1 VTPHQ
6 KETKMSRDVIQSY
19 FDAFNAGDIDRMLA
33 LVTDDVEHHVNQGN
47 IRHGRGAFAEFLSEM
62 DRAYSER
69 AEDLVI
75 FVNEDGTR
83 AAAEFT
89 IHGTYKAT
97 QEGLPLAAGQT
108 YVLSVG
114 SFFALRDGKIA
125 RVTTWYNLSDWL
137 RQVGA

>member
-1 VTPHQ
+1 M
-6 KETKMSRDVIQSY
+6 KETIVRY
-19 FDAFNAGDIDRMLA
+19 FAAFNAGDAEAMLA
-33 LVTDDVEHHVNQGN
+33 LLTDDVEHHVNQGA
-47 IRHGRGAFAEFLSEM
+47 IRHGKSAFAEFLTEM

-75 FVNEDGTR
+75 FMSDDGGR
-83 AAAEFT
+83 AAAEFV

-108 YVLSVG
+108 YVLPVG
-114 SFFALRDGKIA
+114 SFFTLRDGRIA
-125 RVTTWYNLSDWL
+125 RVTTYYNMADWL

>member
-1 VTPHQ
+1 M
-6 KETKMSRDVIQSY
+6 KETIVRY
-19 FDAFNAGDIDRMLA
+19 FAAFNAGDAEGMLA
-33 LVTDDVEHHVNQGN
+33 LLTDDVEHHVNQGA
-47 IRHGRGAFAEFLSEM
+47 IRHGKSAFAEFLTEM

-75 FVNEDGTR
+75 FMSDDGDR
-83 AAAEFT
+83 AAAEFV

-108 YVLSVG
+108 YVLPVG
-114 SFFALRDGKIA
+114 SFFTLRDGRIA
-125 RVTTWYNLSDWL
+125 RVTTYYNMADWL

>member
-1 VTPHQ
+1 MTAH
-6 KETKMSRDVIQSY
+6 EREMTMSRDVIKSY
-19 FDAFNAGDIDRMLA
+19 FEAFNAGDVDGMLS

-47 IRHGRGAFAEFLSEM
+47 IRHGKASFAEFLAEM

-75 FVNEDGTR
+75 FVNDDGTR

-89 IHGTYKAT
+89 ILGTYKAT

-108 YVLSVG
+108 YILSVG
-114 SFFALRDGKIA
+114 SFFTLRDGRIA
-125 RVTTWYNLSDWL
+125 RVTTCYNLTDWL

>member
-1 VTPHQ
+1 
-6 KETKMSRDVIQSY
+6 MSRDLIQRY
-19 FDAFNAGDIDRMLA
+19 FDAFNAGEAEGMLA
-33 LVTDDVEHHVNQGN
+33 LLTDDVEHHVNQGN
-47 IRHGRGAFAEFLSEM
+47 IRHGKAAFAEFLAEM
-62 DRAYSER
+62 DRAYSEQ

-75 FVNEDGTR
+75 LTDEGDTR

-108 YVLSVG
+108 YVLAVG
-114 SFFALRDGKIA
+114 SFFTLRDGKIA
-125 RVTTWYNLSDWL
+125 RVTTYYNMADWL